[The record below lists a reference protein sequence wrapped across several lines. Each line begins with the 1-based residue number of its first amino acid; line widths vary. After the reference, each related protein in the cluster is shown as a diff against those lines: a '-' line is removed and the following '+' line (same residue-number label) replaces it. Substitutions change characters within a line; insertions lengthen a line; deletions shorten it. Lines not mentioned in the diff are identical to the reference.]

1 MEVPCCTV
9 SLVGRYL
16 EAVVAR
22 EVLHG
27 LRYVVQ
33 HLSVKRDLNA
43 LEVRGDLEINN
54 QFSVVFNLQVVE
66 VLGDRYVVDVVDCA
80 DRRRRVF

>member
-22 EVLHG
+22 EVLHR

-43 LEVRGDLEINN
+43 LEVRGHLEINN